1 MLTSHEGGLVMKY
14 RKFSFEFKKQ
24 LVEQMLS
31 GEIKSME
38 ICRQHNIPRSLLYKW
53 KDQIE
58 QDSLNKDPKVSK
70 FDQKRIEELER
81 MVGRL
86 TMDND
91 LLKKALIQARSRQS
105 LNVDSLGK
113 TKVYSE
119 ALPGG
124 AVC

>member
-1 MLTSHEGGLVMKY
+1 MKY
-14 RKFSFEFKKQ
+14 RKFSLEFKKQ

-31 GEIKSME
+31 GEVKSIE
-38 ICRQHNIPRSLLYKW
+38 ICRQHNIPRSMLYKW
-53 KDQIE
+53 KDQQE
-58 QDSLNKDPKVSK
+58 QGLFDRDSSVNKSEQV
-70 FDQKRIEELER
+70 RIQELER

-91 LLKKALIQARSRQS
+91 LLKKALAQARSQQS
-105 LNVDSLGK
+105 SNASSFGK

-124 AVC
+124 AEC